1 MSGKAFSLRHSLAT
15 VIALVAGALLFGVLQ
30 TFIFGKHYLI
40 PTGLLVFALLS
51 GNIARY
57 AYRGKPWAQHTAFW
71 IGVLL
76 TCHIFFA
83 LFWSVQYRR
92 MLGAAFE
99 PVAIVVT
106 LVLAYLTWQY
116 ARRNKL
122 FSDK

>member
-1 MSGKAFSLRHSLAT
+1 MAAKALSLRYSLAT
-15 VIALVAGALLFGVLQ
+15 VIAVVAGALLLGVLQ
-30 TFIFGKHYLI
+30 SFVFGRHYLI
-40 PTGLLVFALLS
+40 PTGLLIFALLS

-57 AYRGKPWAQHTAFW
+57 AFREQPWAQHTAFW

-76 TCHIFFA
+76 TCHMFFA

-99 PVAIVVT
+99 PVAILVT
-106 LVLAYLTWQY
+106 VVLAYLTWQY

-122 FSDK
+122 FP